1 MKRGRRVKLRFLPV
15 CPSGGAALYF
25 ILILFSYIL
34 AQAMRSAFFHA
45 VLRFCLCLPILS
57 ILCLVIA
64 QFFLRGYA
72 EKSCFY
78 VQRLEEGKYS
88 LIISNRGILP
98 ISCIRVSLTAPV
110 CNGEGE
116 AAFVTESAPL
126 QPLSTLRFEF
136 SARYDRRGVFKIG
149 SDAVYLYDLMH
160 LIRIK
165 KKINGISTVSVL
177 PRMLEGSVSVRDGGS
192 GEELFVSSLDRSAS
206 YDYGDIREY
215 RPGDAMK
222 RIHWKLSSKSEE
234 LQVKRY
240 SDLSEKSLCVICDRG
255 AGDDVYGISA
265 KDSLEAEDIC
275 IEESL
280 SYVTEIC
287 SLGGGGCIIASS
299 DDGRVLR
306 RDFSGNGA
314 EKEVRVWLTEFD
326 KGNTAVPYE
335 LIPDDVPQ
343 VMYVLPFLSVEQVGR
358 ILDCQRATSA
368 ALTAHICDISNFIPE
383 ARRAEYNGEL
393 AKLTDSLAK
402 NGVSFCL
409 SKIGEVRDEA

>member
-25 ILILFSYIL
+25 ILILFAYIL
-34 AQAMRSAFFHA
+34 AQTVSSALFYA
-45 VLRFCLCLPILS
+45 VFRFCLCLPLLS
-57 ILCLVIA
+57 ILCLVIS
-64 QFFLRGYA
+64 QFFLHGSA
-72 EKSCFY
+72 EKSSFY
-78 VQRLEEGKYS
+78 IQRLKEGKYS

-98 ISCIRVSLTAPV
+98 ISCIKVSLIAPV

-116 AAFVTESAPL
+116 TAFVTESAPL

-136 SARYDRRGVFKIG
+136 SACYDRRGVFKVG

-165 KKINGISTVSVL
+165 KKINGMTTVSVL
-177 PRMLEGSVSVRDGGS
+177 PRMLEGSTSGYDGGS

-240 SDLSEKSLCVICDRG
+240 SDLSERSLCVICDRG
-255 AGDDVYGISA
+255 AGDNIYGISV

-287 SLGGGGCIIASS
+287 SSGGGGCIITSS

-335 LIPDDVPQ
+335 LIPDNVSQ
-343 VMYVLPFLSVEQVGR
+343 AIYVFPFLSSEQAGR
-358 ILDCQRATSA
+358 ILDCQRATSGA
-368 ALTAHICDISNFIPE
+368 VSAHICDISNFIPE

-393 AKLTDSLAK
+393 VKLTDLLAK
-402 NGVSFCL
+402 NGISYYV
-409 SKIGEVRDEA
+409 SKIGGGAG